1 MTDRIQKRVS
11 TYARN
16 VLRRCKMSNIE
27 INIKH
32 ETVLNDMMGN
42 IIGGLLD
49 KLSDPILNAEIGDE
63 LREIAK
69 LHDELSEELR

>member
-1 MTDRIQKRVS
+1 
-11 TYARN
+11 
-16 VLRRCKMSNIE
+16 MSNIE